1 MSEFTNHKKGRVKML
16 IHLTQ
21 AIMAQQNVG
30 ELYKEHIEEIQKLM
44 PADIIFA
51 VDELMQQDIEL
62 DRLKKAINKLLNLVY
77 QPINDFPSSKPREGD
92 ILWYLQENNREAML
106 LLHQTSHPLKAI
118 NNKYSDSQIMTMIPI
133 YQALLEFTKV
143 YTIKENVLFPLL
155 EREWSDFRCIQM
167 MWSFHDD
174 IKRDLKALLVIL
186 HKVGDKDLGIINRL
200 AGDISFRI
208 SAIKFRDEKILFP
221 QILDTIKEEKIH
233 ELLIQSKD
241 LDYPFVKP
249 EIKEE
254 RLVEAKLTEGR
265 VQLGSG
271 ALSPEQI
278 KLVFNHLPVD
288 ITYVDEHNKVQYYST
303 PKHRIF
309 PRTNAIIGRYVSH
322 CHPPDSVHVVEQI
335 VEAFRNGKKD
345 DASFWIHMGPHFI
358 LIQYFAVRDADQN
371 FRGVVEVSQEISGI
385 QELKGDKRLLD
396 WE

>member
-16 IHLTQ
+16 IQLTK

-30 ELYKEHIEEIQKLM
+30 EQYKEYIDEIQKLM
-44 PADIIFA
+44 PADIIAA

-62 DRLKKAINKLLNLVY
+62 DRLKKAINKLLNLVF
-77 QPINDFPSSKPREGD
+77 QPINDFPSSKPKEGD
-92 ILWYLQENNREAML
+92 ILWYLQENNKEAML
-106 LLHQTSHPLKAI
+106 LLKQSSRPLKAI
-118 NNKYSDSQIMTMIPI
+118 NIKYSEEEIMTMTPI
-133 YQALLEFTKV
+133 YQGLLEFTKV
-143 YTIKENVLFPLL
+143 YTLKENVLFPLL
-155 EREWSDFRCIQM
+155 EKEWGDFRCVQM

-174 IKRDLKALLVIL
+174 IRRDLKALVAIL
-186 HKVGDKDLGIINRL
+186 HEFGEKDLSIINRL

-221 QILDTIKEEKIH
+221 HILDTITEKKIH

-249 EIKEE
+249 EIKEK
-254 RLVEAKLTEGR
+254 RLVEANLTEGR
-265 VQLGSG
+265 LQLGSG
-271 ALSPEQI
+271 ALSLEQI

-309 PRTNAIIGRYVSH
+309 PRTNAILGRDVSN

-335 VEAFRNGKKD
+335 VEAFRNGKKE

-358 LIQYFAVRDADQN
+358 LIQYFAVRDADQT
-371 FRGVVEVSQEISGI
+371 FRGVIEVSQEISGI